1 MEKTKLDFYK
11 EKDAEY
17 KGKDANIMVD
27 FPDIYEIAPSMSG
40 YPVKNY
46 KLNFIHLEMEEV
58 K

>member
-11 EKDAEY
+11 EKYAEY
-17 KGKDANIMVD
+17 KGKNANIMVD
-27 FPDIYEIAPSMSG
+27 FPDIYEIVPSATG

-46 KLNFIHLEMEEV
+46 KYIFNYLEMEEV